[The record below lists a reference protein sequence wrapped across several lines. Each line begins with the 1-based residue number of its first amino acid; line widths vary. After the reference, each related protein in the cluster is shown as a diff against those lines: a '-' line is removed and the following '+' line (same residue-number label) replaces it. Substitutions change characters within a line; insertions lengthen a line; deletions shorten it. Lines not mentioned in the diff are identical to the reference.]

1 MTQNEF
7 LKEFQDILQRDEPV
21 DLDGKL
27 ADMEEWD
34 SLTAMATSFFLKSKF
49 KIDLPLE
56 NFKEFQTAR
65 DIWNLI
71 QN

>member
-34 SLTAMATSFFLKSKF
+34 SLTAMATSFFFEIKV
-49 KIDLPLE
+49 
-56 NFKEFQTAR
+56 
-65 DIWNLI
+65 
-71 QN
+71 